1 MWTTDEKAGGLA
13 TRDAVSG
20 QRRALTEEARS
31 QVAPLRAALGG
42 YRRSGE
48 LAYLDAA
55 FAAARGLITALPW
68 CSDQER
74 RPDLEELRWVAR
86 AVSEFDE
93 LLTVAA
99 GEAERAISA
108 SLRDAWTALGLRPGQ
123 PGWTATE
130 LESARMLFAC
140 TCAAP
145 RGAEFAPGT
154 ARGIPTGLRG
164 LGAGRQALQLTGE
177 LAREERL
184 WQRTLGSRYESVRH
198 RYARRT
204 TWGDRGLADLL
215 RDEPTLRAVRRRL
228 ERWLTDGARLPALA
242 GELEAALVHE
252 RTPARF
258 A

>member
-1 MWTTDEKAGGLA
+1 MWTTDDQAAGLV
-13 TRDAVSG
+13 TRGAVSG
-20 QRRALTEEARS
+20 QRRALTEEALVH
-31 QVAPLRAALGG
+31 VAPLRAALGG
-42 YRRSGE
+42 YRRGGE

-55 FAAARGLITALPW
+55 FAAARGLVAALPW
-68 CSDQER
+68 CSGQE

-86 AVSEFDE
+86 TVPEFDD
-93 LLTVAA
+93 LLTVAS

-108 SLRDAWTALGLRPGQ
+108 SRRSAWTALGLRPGQ

-145 RGAEFAPGT
+145 RSPGFAPGT
-154 ARGIPTGLRG
+154 ARGIPAGLRG

-215 RDEPTLRAVRRRL
+215 RDESTHRAVTRRL
-228 ERWLTDGARLPALA
+228 ERWLTDGGRLPALA

-252 RTPARF
+252 RTPPRF